1 MLFFIAILVRRIC
14 SYFFLFFFMS
24 LYPIGFFLLKWSCFN
39 VIKYKSRKLHI
50 YAFYF
55 WNRKLYIYA
64 FYFLNR
70 KLFIYAFYFRN
81 RKLFIYAFYF
91 WNRKLHIYAFYFSTI
106 NSWSLLVKDQLDSN
120 CPTVNSSHKGF
131 LKGLGNLIPTVQL
144 IVHILNTKP
153 YFS

>member
-1 MLFFIAILVRRIC
+1 MLSISSFCFLYKYSVHFLSFMAPAQTFFYQKD
-14 SYFFLFFFMS
+14 YF
-24 LYPIGFFLLKWSCFN
+24 WN
-39 VIKYKSRKLHI
+39 RKLHI

-55 WNRKLYIYA
+55 LNRKLNIYA

-91 WNRKLHIYAFYFSTI
+91 WNRKLHIYAFYFCTI
-106 NSWSLLVKDQLDSN
+106 NSWSLLVKGQLDSN

-131 LKGLGNLIPTVQL
+131 LKGLGNVIPTVQL

-153 YFS
+153 HFS